1 MHLVTV
7 SDLYSQNNYIR
18 RRHATQADIDNLIT
32 LLEER
37 KRGKRRM
44 TKLVGYRKFAS
55 SKNGKEYCVAQVVSD
70 VTEREANRG
79 FVGQK
84 VEELFL
90 PEDQIDVFKP
100 TDIGKEIETTY
111 ELSGGRAYLVKVSVA
126 SNE

>member
-1 MHLVTV
+1 
-7 SDLYSQNNYIR
+7 
-18 RRHATQADIDNLIT
+18 
-32 LLEER
+32 
-37 KRGKRRM
+37 M

-70 VTEREANRG
+70 VTEREVNRG

-100 TDIGKEIETTY
+100 SDIGKEIETTY
-111 ELSGGRAYLVKVSVA
+111 ELSGGRAYLVKVSVL
-126 SNE
+126 SK

>member
-1 MHLVTV
+1 MRDDETKSIVNLHRDGEAV
-7 SDLYSQNNYIR
+7 YSSK
-18 RRHATQADIDNLIT
+18 HST
-32 LLEER
+32 LSGMWRSREKER
-37 KRGKRRM
+37 KIDM

-55 SKNGKEYCVAQVVSD
+55 TKNGKEYCVAQVVSD

-90 PEDQIDVFKP
+90 PGDQVDILKP

-111 ELSGGRAYLVKVSVA
+111 ELSGGRAYLVKVSVL
-126 SNE
+126 SK